1 VSTLTKDR
9 SRTKK
14 PEAGSPMI
22 PQTFE
27 EFSRMYPIYE
37 ALTRQL
43 ELVGGPYPLGAT
55 SNSWTDK
62 KSRDRDLQWL
72 DQVDQHVQAVHL
84 RHFLIGPGVAR
95 EDGLR
100 LFLLRHLSKP
110 NKLPADRD
118 KIDLLLVQ
126 YFVLV
131 APQDLIAGPIEM
143 SAVAKV
149 LEPVLGEVEAGP
161 VEVCAPLDR
170 ILEVAQ
176 SCRSLRE
183 IMEQGLLE
191 QGKIVKNSVGGAFY
205 DPAALISICRFNF
218 LLRRTFIQWLHAD
231 LRAIGMAVS
240 QLEKRGV
247 KTVDCRRAGLSSKEL
262 ISKLRQFHQ
271 HWKPPFQND
280 YSQDSAFQ
288 PYEQLMCLREDLEE
302 ALNQFAEPG
311 QPVSS
316 IATQKI
322 TPEVLAAAE
331 AMRNAKAPQPG
342 NPASSGSTISTQKIT
357 PEVLA
362 AAEAMR
368 NAKNPPAANPAP
380 PPSTVSTQKVNR
392 DVLAAAE
399 NMRQATTPQGANP
412 VAPQSPDQTSNIGMV
427 EVENLEEKI
436 WEQLIATPPSR
447 GRSMTTVTVDNT
459 RILLSAWEVA
469 AFVSDSGQE
478 SEELRRLI
486 VARAMLSTS
495 IERRKRLMDFRFLHK
510 AIAHARAEIPRF
522 QERVDQLKRTQKT
535 DGAVNLGISLKRLI
549 SLVDEA
555 EQLQKGS
562 ENKQEKR

>member
-9 SRTKK
+9 SRTRK
-14 PEAGSPMI
+14 PEGASSSI

-27 EFSRMYPIYE
+27 EFSAMHPIYE

-43 ELVGGPYPLGAT
+43 ELVGGPYPLGAG
-55 SNSWTDK
+55 SNSWNDK
-62 KSRDRDLQWL
+62 KSRERDLQWL
-72 DQVDQHVQAVHL
+72 DQVDQQVQAVHL

-100 LFLLRHLSKP
+100 LFLLRHLYKP
-110 NKLPADRD
+110 NKQPADRD

-131 APQDLIAGPIEM
+131 APQDMIAGPIEL
-143 SAVAKV
+143 SDVANV
-149 LEPVLGEVEAGP
+149 LQPVLGEVDAGP
-161 VEVCAPLDR
+161 MEVCAPLDR

-191 QGKIVKNSVGGAFY
+191 QGKIVKNSVGDAFY
-205 DPAALISICRFNF
+205 DPAALISVCRFNF

-231 LRAIGMAVS
+231 LRAIGVAVT

-262 ISKLRQFHQ
+262 IPKLRQFHQ

-311 QPVSS
+311 QPVPTLSTQKITPAVLAVAEAMRVAKQNAPGS
-316 IATQKI
+316 TIITQKI

-331 AMRNAKAPQPG
+331 AMRAAKP
-342 NPASSGSTISTQKIT
+342 S
-357 PEVLA
+357 
-362 AAEAMR
+362 
-368 NAKNPPAANPAP
+368 PAANSPAP
-380 PPSTVSTQKVNR
+380 RPSASTEVTQKVSR

-399 NMRQATTPQGANP
+399 GTRQNNATQAPAP
-412 VAPQSPDQTSNIGMV
+412 VALMSPDQTSNIGMV
-427 EVENLEEKI
+427 EVENLEERI

-510 AIAHARAEIPRF
+510 AIAHARTEIPRF
-522 QERVDQLKRTQKT
+522 QERVDQLKRNQKT